1 MDSIPQGNAPQHT
14 CLNRKFTPW
23 LDQETRQKIVDI
35 INHQFDLEIYLK
47 QREVATIRNEITKA
61 EHVLQ
66 DLKLAVE
73 HGEFVIQ
80 QNGCIFAHTDCTESM
95 AASMPESAH
104 YTRRSAMYFQGGLPA
119 LLQQP
124 TGSIVPKRKTYRT
137 AEKSKLY
144 GRRNDGVFVR

>member
-1 MDSIPQGNAPQHT
+1 MDSIPQ
-14 CLNRKFTPW
+14 
-23 LDQETRQKIVDI
+23 DQETRQKIVDI

-73 HGEFVIQ
+73 H
-80 QNGCIFAHTDCTESM
+80 ESM

-144 GRRNDGVFVR
+144 GRRNDGVFVRIWTLRASHVAVWHARG